1 MKETKID
8 VSELKSEG
16 SDLVQQLASFIKDK
30 TKSDVETATND
41 IIVKGEGKS
50 VSRTYLRVILRKF
63 LHKEELREFFRVIGG
78 KENVLII
85 KEIKVAEE
93 S

>member
-8 VSELKSEG
+8 VSELKNEG
-16 SDLVQQLASFIKDK
+16 SDLIQQLASFIKDK

-41 IIVKGEGKS
+41 IIVKGEGKT

-78 KENVLII
+78 KENVLIV
-85 KEIKVAEE
+85 KEIKIAEE

>member
-1 MKETKID
+1 VKETKID